1 MSSYFITRGD
11 VMKILQQFKPYKYD
25 KEKNIEYDEKIIV
38 NQNTEV
44 YIVYP
49 RISDEENRRRWEEF
63 NEVAKEVAINIAMK
77 KVETVES

>member
-1 MSSYFITRGD
+1 MNSYFITRGD

-25 KEKNIEYDEKIIV
+25 EEKNIEYDEKIIA

-49 RISDEENRRRWEEF
+49 RISDEENRRRWEELDA
-63 NEVAKEVAINIAMK
+63 VAKEVAINIAMK
-77 KVETVES
+77 KAETVES

>member
-25 KEKNIEYDEKIIV
+25 KEKNIEYDEKIIA

-49 RISDEENRRRWEEF
+49 RISDEENRRRWEAF

>member
-1 MSSYFITRGD
+1 MRSYFITRGD

-25 KEKNIEYDEKIIV
+25 KEKNIEYDEKIIA

>member
-25 KEKNIEYDEKIIV
+25 KEKNIEYDEKIIA

-63 NEVAKEVAINIAMK
+63 NEVAKEVAINIDMK

>member
-11 VMKILQQFKPYKYD
+11 VMKILQQFKQYKYD
-25 KEKNIEYDEKIIV
+25 EEKNIEYDEKILA

-49 RISDEENRRRWEEF
+49 RISDEENRRRWKEF
-63 NEVAKEVAINIAMK
+63 DEVAKEVAINIAMK
-77 KVETVES
+77 KAETVES

>member
-25 KEKNIEYDEKIIV
+25 KEKNIEYDEKIIA

-44 YIVYP
+44 YIVYR

>member
-1 MSSYFITRGD
+1 
-11 VMKILQQFKPYKYD
+11 MKILQQFKPYKYD
-25 KEKNIEYDEKIIV
+25 KEKNIEYDEKIID